1 MINNERQNKHK
12 LINDPVFGFIL
23 VPYALLFHLIEHP
36 YLQRLKR
43 IKQLGLSHYV
53 YPGAQHTRFQ
63 HILGAMHLMEEA
75 VKTLRDKK
83 VEITKQ
89 EEKAVLAA
97 ILLHDIGH
105 GPFSHALENS
115 IVPVHHEQISLLTM
129 QHLNEEFKNKL
140 DLAIQIF
147 QGTYHKQ
154 FLHQLVSSQ
163 LDMDRMDY
171 LRRDSFFTGVIE
183 GTIGSAR
190 IIKMLNVHEDKLVL
204 DAKGIYSI
212 EKFLVARR
220 LMYWQVYLHK
230 TSLAA
235 EQMLINVLKRAKELV
250 AKGEKLFGTED
261 FLHFLENEIT
271 REHFVQNPSD
281 LRRFLNL
288 DDTDITVSI
297 KSWQNHPDFILSTL
311 SKGII
316 QRNLY
321 KTEVYNKPL
330 QKGEID
336 ELKKRYAQDYGIS
349 IEETDYF
356 VFERDMSKSLISTD
370 NDNVQILFKNG
381 KTEDITTASD
391 LLNTSSLE
399 DARDK
404 YYLCYFKKESI

>member
-1 MINNERQNKHK
+1 MIKQEKQNKHK

-23 VPYALLFHLIEHP
+23 VPHAVLFHLIEHP

-63 HILGAMHLMEEA
+63 HVLGAMHLMEEA
-75 VKTLRDKK
+75 VNTLRDKNI
-83 VEITKQ
+83 EITKD

-129 QHLNEEFKNKL
+129 QQLNIEFGAKL

-147 QGTYHKQ
+147 TGTYHKQ

-190 IIKMLNVHEDKLVL
+190 IIKMLNVHDDKLVL

-235 EQMLINVLKRAKELV
+235 EQMLINVLRRAKELTL
-250 AKGEKLFGTED
+250 KGEKLFGTED
-261 FLHFLENEIT
+261 FLYFLENEIT
-271 REHFVQNPSD
+271 QEHFVHNPHD
-281 LRRFLNL
+281 LKRFLSL
-288 DDTDITVSI
+288 DDTDITISI
-297 KSWQNHPDFILSTL
+297 KQWQSHSDFILSTL

-316 QRNLY
+316 NRNLY
-321 KTEVYNKPL
+321 KTEVYNQPL
-330 QKGEID
+330 EKAYIE
-336 ELKKRYAQDYGIS
+336 ELKEQYMAKYNIS
-349 IEETDYF
+349 NAEADYF
-356 VFERDMSKSLISTD
+356 VFERDVSKSLISND

-381 KTEDITTASD
+381 QTEDITTASD

-399 DARDK
+399 HARDK
-404 YYLCYFKKESI
+404 YYLCYFKIDSI

>member
-1 MINNERQNKHK
+1 MINHEKQNKHK

-36 YLQRLKR
+36 FLQRLKR

-75 VKTLRDKK
+75 VSTLRDKK
-83 VEITKQ
+83 IPITKA

-129 QHLNEEFKNKL
+129 EYLNKQMRNKL
-140 DLAIQIF
+140 DLAIAIF
-147 QGTYHKQ
+147 KGTYHKQ

-190 IIKMLNVHEDKLVL
+190 IIKMLNVHNDRLVL

-235 EQMLINVLKRAKELV
+235 EQMLINLLKRAKELV
-250 AKGEKLFGTED
+250 SKGEKLFGTDD
-261 FLHFLENEIT
+261 FIYFLENNIT
-271 REHFVQNPSD
+271 QHDFIKDTENLH
-281 LRRFLNL
+281 RFLNL
-288 DDTDITVSI
+288 DDTDVTISI
-297 KSWQNHPDFILSTL
+297 KNWQKHPDIILSSL

-316 QRNLY
+316 NRNLY
-321 KTEVYNKPL
+321 KTDIYPDP
-330 QKGEID
+330 ID
-336 ELKKRYAQDYGIS
+336 SALIDSLKKEYMEQYS
-349 IEETDYF
+349 INYDEASYF
-356 VFERDMSKSLISTD
+356 VFERDITKTMVSSDT
-370 NDNVQILFKNG
+370 DNVQVLFRNG
-381 KTEDITTASD
+381 STQDITSASD
-391 LLNTSSLE
+391 LLNTASLE
-399 DARDK
+399 NARDK
-404 YYLCYFKKESI
+404 YYLCYFKKDLI

>member
-1 MINNERQNKHK
+1 MINNETQNKHK

>member
-1 MINNERQNKHK
+1 MIKQEKQNKHK

-23 VPYALLFHLIEHP
+23 VPHALLFHLIEHP

-75 VKTLRDKK
+75 VNTLRDKK
-83 VEITKQ
+83 IEITKK

-129 QHLNEEFKNKL
+129 QYLNTEFNNKL
-140 DLAIQIF
+140 DVAIQIF

-190 IIKMLNVHEDKLVL
+190 IIKMLNVHNDKLVL

-250 AKGEKLFGTED
+250 ANGEKLFGTED

-271 REHFVQNPSD
+271 CEHFIQNPVD
-281 LRRFLNL
+281 LKRFLNL
-288 DDTDITVSI
+288 DDTDITISI

-316 QRNLY
+316 HRNLY
-321 KTEVYNKPL
+321 KTEVYNEPL
-330 QKGEID
+330 KKELIE
-336 ELKKRYAQDYGIS
+336 ELKDQYVNIFKITR
-349 IEETDYF
+349 EESKYF
-356 VFERDMSKSLISTD
+356 VFERDMSKSMISNE

-381 KTEDITTASD
+381 QTKDITEASD
-391 LLNTSSLE
+391 LLNSSSLE
-399 DARDK
+399 NARDK
-404 YYLCYFKKESI
+404 YYLCYLKNDSF